1 MPQYTRLSTP
11 IEDIQDHYTVVVVG
25 SGYGGGIA
33 ASRLARAGQRV
44 CLLERGKE
52 RQPGEFPENEIEAA
66 ETMQAD
72 TPEGRVGSRTG
83 LYDMRFNDDINV
95 FLAISTG
102 IACEDAASYVIFECG
117 DFCSRGVVVALERDC
132 DACDAWI
139 VDHDVRLWIS

>member
-11 IEDIQDHYTVVVVG
+11 IEDIQDHYSVVVVG

-66 ETMQAD
+66 ETLQAD
-72 TPEGRVGSRTG
+72 TPEGHVGSRTG
-83 LYDMRFNDDINV
+83 LWTCASMTK
-95 FLAISTG
+95 STSSSV
-102 IACEDAASYVIFECG
+102 AAWAA
-117 DFCSRGVVVALERDC
+117 RH
-132 DACDAWI
+132 W
-139 VDHDVRLWIS
+139 